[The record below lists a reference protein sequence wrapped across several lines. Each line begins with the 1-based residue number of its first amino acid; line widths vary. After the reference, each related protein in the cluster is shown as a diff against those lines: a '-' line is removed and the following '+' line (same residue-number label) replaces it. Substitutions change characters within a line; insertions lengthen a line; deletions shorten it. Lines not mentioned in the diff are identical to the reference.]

1 MELAQGA
8 PVSHGRGKAI
18 IQDFEQ
24 GSLDSPNFCPFY
36 YSQIPSSVT
45 KVKTKVILISGL
57 TPACLSLVR
66 EQLYLYFKLI
76 AKVLG
81 FKYPC

>member
-8 PVSHGRGKAI
+8 PVSQGRGKAI
-18 IQDFEQ
+18 TQDFEQ

-57 TPACLSLVR
+57 TPACLSLSS
-66 EQLYLYFKLI
+66 ESSCIYTLN
-76 AKVLG
+76 
-81 FKYPC
+81 